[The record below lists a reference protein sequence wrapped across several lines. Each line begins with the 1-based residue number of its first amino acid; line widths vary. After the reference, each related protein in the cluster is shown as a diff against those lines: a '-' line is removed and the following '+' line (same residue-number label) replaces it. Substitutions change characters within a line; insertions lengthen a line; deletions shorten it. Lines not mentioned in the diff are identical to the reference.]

1 MLVLVTYDVK
11 TEKPEGKRRLRRV
24 AEVCKDY
31 GQRVQWSVFECLVG
45 EKELAMLQHRLLAEM
60 EKEEDSIRFYFLDEE
75 ARRKTEH
82 YGIGKSVDMEGP
94 LVV

>member
-1 MLVLVTYDVK
+1 MLVLVTYDVR
-11 TEKPEGKRRLRRV
+11 TETPAGKRRLRRV

-31 GQRVQWSVFECLVG
+31 GQRVQLSVFECVVG
-45 EKELAMLQHRLLAEM
+45 DKELAMLRHRLLAEM
-60 EKEEDSIRFYFLDEE
+60 EQEEDSIRLYFVDEE

-82 YGIGKSVDMEGP
+82 FGVGKPVDMEGP

>member
-1 MLVLVTYDVK
+1 MLVLVTYDVR
-11 TEKPEGKRRLRRV
+11 TETPAGKRRLRRV

-31 GQRVQWSVFECLVG
+31 GQRVQLSVFECLVG
-45 EKELAMLQHRLLAEM
+45 DKELTMLRHRLLSEM
-60 EKEEDSIRFYFLDEE
+60 EKEKDSIRLYFVDEE

-82 YGIGKSVDMEGP
+82 YGLGKPLDFEEP